1 MNKFNAPK
9 SPGCYLMK
17 DKSGR
22 IIYVG
27 KAKDLRNRVNSYFQ
41 TKDQTPKTRTL
52 VSKIKDIEFIL
63 TDTEVEAL
71 LLEARL
77 IRKHKPLFNIDLKQN
92 IRYAY
97 IQITSERFPRIIT
110 VRKPGKTGEY
120 FGPFTEGTS
129 RVTIINMLN
138 KSLKIR
144 TCKTLPK
151 RPCLNYYIKL
161 CDAPCIGKINEED
174 YNKKIRYARLV
185 LKGRTQELLTQ
196 LKNDMSSASSS
207 QNFELAL
214 ERRDQIHALE
224 FMENRQ
230 KVEKLRK
237 YDQDVIAIVKS
248 EDRALIEMFNIKKG
262 VVQGKQEFWFED
274 EEELLSSFLRLYYHD
289 KLPPGEIIISESIT
303 DKAATQKYLAKLKG
317 RKVQITTPLAG
328 EKKRLVELVKKNAQ
342 LNIDRK
348 NPSLSELKEKL
359 TLPTLPEIIEGF
371 DISTIQGTATVG
383 AVVQFVSGKPNKS
396 QYRMFKIRSVS
407 NQDDFASMK
416 ETVYRRYKRLKEE
429 AKPFPDLILIDG
441 GKGQLNAAL
450 EALNELEIK
459 IPTIALAKREEE
471 IFVPGLSIPL
481 RLKKNS
487 SSLKVLQ
494 YVRDEV
500 HRFVLKYHKKRREI
514 DLRED
519 AKGEK

>member
-248 EDRALIEMFNIKKG
+248 EDRALIEM
-262 VVQGKQEFWFED
+262 
-274 EEELLSSFLRLYYHD
+274 LS
-289 KLPPGEIIISESIT
+289 
-303 DKAATQKYLAKLKG
+303 
-317 RKVQITTPLAG
+317 
-328 EKKRLVELVKKNAQ
+328 
-342 LNIDRK
+342 
-348 NPSLSELKEKL
+348 
-359 TLPTLPEIIEGF
+359 
-371 DISTIQGTATVG
+371 
-383 AVVQFVSGKPNKS
+383 
-396 QYRMFKIRSVS
+396 
-407 NQDDFASMK
+407 
-416 ETVYRRYKRLKEE
+416 
-429 AKPFPDLILIDG
+429 LIHI
-441 GKGQLNAAL
+441 
-450 EALNELEIK
+450 
-459 IPTIALAKREEE
+459 
-471 IFVPGLSIPL
+471 
-481 RLKKNS
+481 
-487 SSLKVLQ
+487 
-494 YVRDEV
+494 
-500 HRFVLKYHKKRREI
+500 
-514 DLRED
+514 
-519 AKGEK
+519 